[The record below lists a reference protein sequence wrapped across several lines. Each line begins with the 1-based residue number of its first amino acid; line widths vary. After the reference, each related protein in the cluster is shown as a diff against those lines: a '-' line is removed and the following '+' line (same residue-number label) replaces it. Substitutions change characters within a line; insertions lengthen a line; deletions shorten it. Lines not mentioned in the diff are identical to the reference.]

1 MFRNIKLHSLALV
14 ALLSAFVL
22 STLSCSKEA
31 NLRESLPGEWHY
43 SDAASDVY
51 IAFSADGH
59 YELFQ
64 KIGEGRY
71 REYRG
76 EWTLKKNILS
86 GNYGEGIAWG
96 SSYRVEI
103 DGDNL
108 LLSATNGSGEKTV
121 YRRESVPASVRESAE
136 TAV

>member
-1 MFRNIKLHSLALV
+1 MRA
-14 ALLSAFVL
+14 
-22 STLSCSKEA
+22 C
-31 NLRESLPGEWHY
+31 P
-43 SDAASDVY
+43 ASG
-51 IAFSADGH
+51 IIRMP
-59 YELFQ
+59 LQ
-64 KIGEGRY
+64 IGEGRY

-103 DGDNL
+103 DGDTL
-108 LLSATNGSGEKTV
+108 LLSATNGSGEKNV

-136 TAV
+136 AAI

>member
-1 MFRNIKLHSLALV
+1 MFRDIKLHAPALA
-14 ALLSAFVL
+14 ALLCASVV
-22 STLSCSKEA
+22 STLSCTKEA
-31 NLRESLPGEWHY
+31 NLGESLPGGWHY

-71 REYRG
+71 REYMG
-76 EWTLKKNILS
+76 EWTLKKGVMS

-103 DGDNL
+103 DGDTL
-108 LLSATNGSGEKTV
+108 VLAATNGPGEKTV

-136 TAV
+136 AAI